1 MKLNLNCLVVFI
13 AVSVLCFSCEKSSL
27 PEAESTIQEFY
38 ASVPQDE
45 NLQRVSLS
53 GAHVLWSNQDAISL
67 YDGNVASSGA
77 IFTTTLD
84 SDSQTAVFK
93 GSGAQPL
100 GGLYYAFYP
109 AASDCFTS
117 WNKGGDDKL
126 RYKIPAIQYARAG
139 NLPENCSPMLGSGNG
154 STLSFQH
161 LVGYLS
167 FEIGAESPANI
178 VKVIVSSDA
187 SMLSGDY
194 IWTPGTSTKPTLSDG
209 APTTVLQNKDS
220 SPFGTGIYYVAVR
233 PRVMKTLNLSFVT
246 ADGKEATVSASNV
259 DASLGKVQYLGIV
272 RNLNYKTVSVGDIY
286 VENGEKT
293 GIVVAVGSTDYTVMT
308 LTGVSKAWASED
320 ITSVKDLASNRDNGS
335 VNTAKMASWGDSFT
349 EANFPAA
356 YYCHN
361 YGGKPSGWYLPG
373 SSEMKTL
380 MANMGF
386 AQADSYAAF
395 DKKITDA
402 GGTTLGAD
410 NTKARFW
417 CSDTNADGIKA
428 YYVYYKEPNGIS
440 AGIGDFTAERN
451 TRCLKRI
458 PLK

>member
-1 MKLNLNCLVVFI
+1 MKLNLHIIVGIIALSTLCL
-13 AVSVLCFSCEKSSL
+13 SCEKSSL

-53 GAHVLWSNQDAISL
+53 GASVLWSNDDAISL
-67 YDGNVASSGA
+67 YDGKDTSSGA
-77 IFTTTLD
+77 IFTTTLE
-84 SDSQTAVFK
+84 SDSKTAVFK
-93 GSGAQPL
+93 GSGAQTL

-117 WNKGGDDKL
+117 WNKGGDGKL

-139 NLPENCSPMLGSGNG
+139 NPPENCCPMLGSGDG

-209 APTTVLQNKDS
+209 AATTVLQNKDS

-233 PRVMKTLNLSFVT
+233 PRVMKTLNLTFVT
-246 ADGKEATVSASNV
+246 NDGKEATVSASNV
-259 DASLGKVQYLGIV
+259 DANLGKVQYLGIV

-308 LTGVSKAWASED
+308 LTGVSKSWASVD
-320 ITSVKDLASNRDNGS
+320 IASVSPLTANRDNGS
-335 VNTAKMASWGDSFT
+335 INTATMASWGKDFT
-349 EANFPAA
+349 ETNFPAA

-386 AQADSYAAF
+386 GSADTYAAF

-417 CSDTNADGIKA
+417 CSDTDNNGKNA
-428 YYVYYKEPNGIS
+428 YYAYYKEPNGIS
-440 AGIGDFTAERN
+440 VYTGAFKNARN

-458 PLK
+458 SLE

>member
-1 MKLNLNCLVVFI
+1 
-13 AVSVLCFSCEKSSL
+13 SCEKSSL

-53 GAHVLWSNQDAISL
+53 GASVLWSNDDAISL
-67 YDGNVASSGA
+67 YDGKDTSSGA
-77 IFTTTLD
+77 IFTTTLE
-84 SDSQTAVFK
+84 SDSKTAVFK
-93 GSGAQPL
+93 GSGAQTL

-117 WNKGGDDKL
+117 WNKGGDGKL

-139 NLPENCSPMLGSGNG
+139 NLPENCCPMLGSGNG

-167 FEIGAESPANI
+167 FEIGAASPDNI
-178 VKVIVSSDA
+178 VKVVVSSDA
-187 SMLSGDY
+187 SVLSGDY
-194 IWTPGTSTKPTLSDG
+194 IWALGTSTKPSLGDG
-209 APTTVLQNKDS
+209 AATTSLQNRDS
-220 SPFGTGIYYVAVR
+220 SPLGVGRYFVAVR
-233 PRVMKTLNLSFVT
+233 PRVMKTLNLTFVT
-246 ADGKEATVSASNV
+246 KDGKEATVSASNV
-259 DASLGKVQYLGIV
+259 DTNLGKVQYLGIV

-308 LTGVSKAWASED
+308 LTGVSKSWASKD
-320 ITSVKDLASNRDNGS
+320 ITSVSGLAANRDNGS
-335 VNTAKMASWGDSFT
+335 INTATMATWDDFET
-349 EANFPAA
+349 NFPAA

-386 AQADSYAAF
+386 GSADTYAAF
-395 DKKITDA
+395 DKKIKDA
-402 GGTTLGAD
+402 GGTTLGAN
-410 NTKARFW
+410 NTIARFW
-417 CSDTNADGIKA
+417 CSDTDNKGEKA

-440 AGIGDFTAERN
+440 AYTGVFTAERN

-458 PLK
+458 SLE